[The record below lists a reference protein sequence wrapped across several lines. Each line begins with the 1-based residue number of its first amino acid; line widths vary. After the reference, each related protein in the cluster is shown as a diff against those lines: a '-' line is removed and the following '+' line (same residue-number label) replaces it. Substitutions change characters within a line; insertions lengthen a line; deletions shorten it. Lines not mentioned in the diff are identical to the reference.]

1 MYYEMQVE
9 NMSKSKQAAKSVTI
23 IIIFTIASKF
33 LGFIRETL
41 IAAKFGS
48 GTETDTFFIALTAV
62 SLFTSMITGSINTT
76 MIPVLSEVEAKE
88 GKVGKRSHT
97 NNLLNIISLISIVI
111 IALAWILSPNIIK
124 VLAPGFEGKQFK
136 LAVLMMKIGLTAIFL
151 QGFKVFS
158 EGTFKVN

>member
-1 MYYEMQVE
+1 
-9 NMSKSKQAAKSVTI
+9 
-23 IIIFTIASKF
+23 
-33 LGFIRETL
+33 
-41 IAAKFGS
+41 
-48 GTETDTFFIALTAV
+48 
-62 SLFTSMITGSINTT
+62 MITVSINTT

>member
-1 MYYEMQVE
+1 MYYKMRVE
-9 NMSKSKQAAKSVTI
+9 NMSESKQAAKSVTI

-33 LGFIRETL
+33 LGFIRESL

-48 GTETDTFFIALTAV
+48 GVETDTFFIALTAV

-97 NNLLNIISLISIVI
+97 NNLLNIIFLISVVI
-111 IALAWILSPNIIK
+111 IALAWVLSPNIIK
-124 VLAPGFEGKQFK
+124 VLAPGFGGKQFQ
-136 LAVLMMKIGLTAIFL
+136 LAVLMMRIGLPAIFL
-151 QGFKVFS
+151 REFKVFS
-158 EGTFKVN
+158 EDIFKVN